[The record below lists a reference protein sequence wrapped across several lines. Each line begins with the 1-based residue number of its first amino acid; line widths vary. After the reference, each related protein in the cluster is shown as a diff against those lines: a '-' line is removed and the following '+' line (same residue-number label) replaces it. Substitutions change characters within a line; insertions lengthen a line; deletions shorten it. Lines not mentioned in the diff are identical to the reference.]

1 MYLMSSIMIPEVI
14 IAHLQALPATSLAP
28 FESRVPTSSFLTMR
42 LPIHSAW
49 LLFVFLVSFASAV
62 FDLNQELDPEG
73 ALQVRLDYGFAL
85 RSDGENIDLTPQKRN
100 VVFSSVLSF
109 AGSANDIS
117 DGQLV
122 QMCLDAYGEMVR
134 EGQRYGVPGGSK
146 PSVMTVLA
154 IGKLV
159 ILASSQRGPVV
170 FTNLNSAS
178 PVSQSLNMCQLAFAD
193 VQQGRGE
200 DPDNRDHKNERK
212 CGEIM
217 SAHLWFRIMEQAGFP
232 QESMRDYGGRI
243 VSCSKYRGSISILR
257 PCGSGEQVGPRY
269 YHHRAGLTLQ

>member
-1 MYLMSSIMIPEVI
+1 
-14 IAHLQALPATSLAP
+14 
-28 FESRVPTSSFLTMR
+28 MR

-100 VVFSSVLSF
+100 VVLSSVLSF

-159 ILASSQRGPVV
+159 ILAFSQRGPVV

-178 PVSQSLNMCQLAFAD
+178 PCPSLSICASLPSQTYSRVGVRIQTTATTRMNA
-193 VQQGRGE
+193 
-200 DPDNRDHKNERK
+200 
-212 CGEIM
+212 
-217 SAHLWFRIMEQAGFP
+217 SAAR
-232 QESMRDYGGRI
+232 
-243 VSCSKYRGSISILR
+243 
-257 PCGSGEQVGPRY
+257 
-269 YHHRAGLTLQ
+269 